1 MATSRGR
8 LVSLSSLH
16 HRSAPDNPLA

>member
-8 LVSLSSLH
+8 LFSLSSLH